1 MLAQQGDITLAG
13 HAVTQDGI
21 LVSTT
26 SVNQRGTIHLLNS
39 ASDTSGSVTLTSNG
53 ISLILPETD
62 AAAALVSGIDP
73 TATAFN
79 SQRDA
84 LIASA
89 KPNLLAAGQFDNLST
104 LVDRPDQSRIE
115 IVTGGTIDFRNGS
128 LTMAQ
133 GGQVSASAGKRVFAE
148 TGSVI
153 DVSGTTGTVLPVSA
167 NAIKVNVQGN
177 ELRDSPQ
184 NRDSGT
190 LLNSNMW
197 IDARDLTLV
206 PAGTGGYATD
216 RYYTAGGLLEVSGYL
231 NNTGHKIGEWTAV
244 GGTITLSAPEVVA
257 QQGALFNISGGA
269 VQYQSGYVRQTLL
282 LGSDGRIYSADNAPS
297 YLTYVAVANGFIVN
311 HAHWGVV
318 EVYLSPFGRS
328 AMRWENGYTV
338 GRDAG
343 RLILSTPTS
352 VFEGAILA
360 DVINGRRQIAARPAG
375 VTDGYKLTQNTA
387 PLAGALQLGLYD
399 ARGLVNASTTDVR
412 FGSVASISA
421 GLALGGARK
430 AASGSAASAACN
442 RATSSSAASRSPFWR
457 S

>member
-1 MLAQQGDITLAG
+1 
-13 HAVTQDGI
+13 
-21 LVSTT
+21 
-26 SVNQRGTIHLLNS
+26 
-39 ASDTSGSVTLTSNG
+39 TLTSNG

-73 TATAFN
+73 TATAFT

-89 KPNLLAAGQFDNLST
+89 KPNLLATGQFDNLST

-133 GGQVSASAGKRVFAE
+133 GGQVTASAGKRVFAE

-269 VQYQSGYVRQTLL
+269 VQY
-282 LGSDGRIYSADNAPS
+282 
-297 YLTYVAVANGFIVN
+297 
-311 HAHWGVV
+311 
-318 EVYLSPFGRS
+318 
-328 AMRWENGYTV
+328 
-338 GRDAG
+338 
-343 RLILSTPTS
+343 
-352 VFEGAILA
+352 
-360 DVINGRRQIAARPAG
+360 
-375 VTDGYKLTQNTA
+375 
-387 PLAGALQLGLYD
+387 
-399 ARGLVNASTTDVR
+399 
-412 FGSVASISA
+412 
-421 GLALGGARK
+421 
-430 AASGSAASAACN
+430 
-442 RATSSSAASRSPFWR
+442 
-457 S
+457 